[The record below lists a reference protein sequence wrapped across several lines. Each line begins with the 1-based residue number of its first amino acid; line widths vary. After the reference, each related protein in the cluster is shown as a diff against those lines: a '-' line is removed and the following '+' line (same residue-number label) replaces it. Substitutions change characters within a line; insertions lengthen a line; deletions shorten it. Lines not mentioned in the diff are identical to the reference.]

1 MRRTGQTGAVWR
13 WGGASMG
20 SLPRQGHPIPRLL
33 GPTWGS
39 AQSSFPWV
47 SRPCPHCL
55 LENCLT
61 YCPYSKVG
69 RLVSGTSMFLL
80 RSFNNYQLI
89 ANPVSSIHVIDFFSS
104 LIVLKQLPAMR
115 DFTHRYALDTV
126 VRLIR
131 RARLNQTST

>member
-1 MRRTGQTGAVWR
+1 
-13 WGGASMG
+13 
-20 SLPRQGHPIPRLL
+20 
-33 GPTWGS
+33 
-39 AQSSFPWV
+39 
-47 SRPCPHCL
+47 
-55 LENCLT
+55 
-61 YCPYSKVG
+61 
-69 RLVSGTSMFLL
+69 MFLL

-89 ANPVSSIHVIDFFSS
+89 ANPVSSIHLIDFFSS